1 MPKVIKKEV
10 PILTQEEQ
18 QLLVKESYYHRYG
31 VFVRL
36 VLSTGL
42 RLGELLGLRWEDV
55 DLNHGTI
62 SVRQTL
68 NRLKDYSGISKTK
81 IVFETPKTQ
90 NSIRTIPLV
99 SGAINDLKDWKNQQQ
114 SEAQSDNYINLGMVV
129 TNKQGMYIEPRT
141 FKDYY
146 NRILIC
152 AGIGHYTFHALRHT
166 FATRAL
172 EQKMDS
178 KTLSEILGHYS
189 VAFTLDTYAHVL
201 DNHKRQNMLLMEELY
216 SF

>member
-1 MPKVIKKEV
+1 M
-10 PILTQEEQ
+10 
-18 QLLVKESYYHRYG
+18 
-31 VFVRL
+31 
-36 VLSTGL
+36 
-42 RLGELLGLRWEDV
+42 
-55 DLNHGTI
+55 
-62 SVRQTL
+62 
-68 NRLKDYSGISKTK
+68 K
-81 IVFETPKTQ
+81 I
-90 NSIRTIPLV
+90 
-99 SGAINDLKDWKNQQQ
+99 
-114 SEAQSDNYINLGMVV
+114 
-129 TNKQGMYIEPRT
+129 IEPRT

-146 NRILIC
+146 DRILIY

-178 KTLSEILGHYS
+178 KTLSAILGHYS